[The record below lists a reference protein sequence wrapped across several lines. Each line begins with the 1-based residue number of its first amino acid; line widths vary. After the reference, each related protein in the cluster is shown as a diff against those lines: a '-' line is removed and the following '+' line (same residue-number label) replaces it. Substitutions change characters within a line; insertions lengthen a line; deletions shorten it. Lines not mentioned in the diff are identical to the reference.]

1 MSRAPSQCLTHHTPR
16 GQLHPARCGCRTAT
30 AIAGSSKAHV
40 IALALQD
47 VIDKMQYGSDAQS
60 LGSKAHAISGR
71 LHKLLQG
78 PNGLKLGFSAF
89 ALVVLLMCVFP

>member
-1 MSRAPSQCLTHHTPR
+1 
-16 GQLHPARCGCRTAT
+16 
-30 AIAGSSKAHV
+30 
-40 IALALQD
+40 
-47 VIDKMQYGSDAQS
+47 MQYGSDAQS
-60 LGSKAHAISGR
+60 LGSKAHAVSGR

>member
-1 MSRAPSQCLTHHTPR
+1 
-16 GQLHPARCGCRTAT
+16 
-30 AIAGSSKAHV
+30 
-40 IALALQD
+40 
-47 VIDKMQYGSDAQS
+47 MQYGSDAQS

-89 ALVVLLMCVFP
+89 ALVVLLMCVFPSNNFQPHARIERLPAGTSSSTYSTRMFC